1 MTMKKTLILSTLA
14 LSLTAAAPAN
24 AFLSN
29 LFGGGDEE
37 ASTEQATASNPLVG
51 MLTDNLGIS
60 ADQAAGGAGALL
72 AMAGN
77 GLSSSENS
85 ELNSMI
91 PGLESLTG
99 AIPGGLGSMISNMDS
114 VKAAFSALGLDPALI
129 SQFTPLITQYLTS
142 QNASSGL
149 LDSLTSLWK

>member
-24 AFLSN
+24 AFLSS
-29 LFGGGDEE
+29 LFGGDDE
-37 ASTEQATASNPLVG
+37 ANTEQVTASNPLVG

-85 ELNSMI
+85 ELNSMV

-149 LDSLTSLWK
+149 MDSLTSLWK

>member
-1 MTMKKTLILSTLA
+1 MKKTLIFSALA
-14 LSLTAAAPAN
+14 LSLTATAPAH
-24 AFLSN
+24 AFLSS
-29 LFGGGDEE
+29 LFGGNDEPK
-37 ASTEQATASNPLVG
+37 TEESTASNPLVG
-51 MLTDNLGIS
+51 MLTENLGIS

-72 AMAGN
+72 ALAGN
-77 GLSSSENS
+77 GLSSSESS

-99 AIPGGLGSMISNMDS
+99 AIPGGLGSMIANMDS

-129 SQFTPLITQYLTS
+129 SQFTPVIIEYLSS

>member
-1 MTMKKTLILSTLA
+1 MKKTLILSTLA
-14 LSLTAAAPAN
+14 LSLTAVAPAN

-29 LFGGGDEE
+29 LFGGSDDAKTEE
-37 ASTEQATASNPLVG
+37 TTASNPLVG
-51 MLTDNLGIS
+51 MLTENLDIS
-60 ADQAAGGAGALL
+60 VDQAAGGAGALL

-77 GLSSSENS
+77 GLSDSESS

-91 PGLESLTG
+91 PGLESLTS

-129 SQFTPLITQYLTS
+129 SQFTPVITEYLSS